1 MRQEKLNEIN
11 SYIKELKTKRKELL
25 DTNSRFL
32 KIKRYK
38 SYLND
43 GRTVVREKLIKGNET
58 GNASIVLPVTSDNQ
72 VILTVQPRI
81 FTKSTIGIALP
92 AGYVEEGEE
101 YIDAARRELEEETGY
116 QSNNLIEVC
125 GFYQDEGC
133 SEAFNK
139 GYLALNCKKISNQ
152 KLDKDEYI
160 RYFNCSIDE
169 LYELLDMNLILDG
182 GSQLTIERAKKYIKK
197 GKLQ

>member
-25 DTNSRFL
+25 DTHSRFL
-32 KIKRYK
+32 KTKRYK
-38 SYLND
+38 GYLDD

-139 GYLALNCKKISNQ
+139 GFIALDCKKISNQ

-182 GSQLTIERAKKYIKK
+182 GSQLTIERAKKHIKK
-197 GKLQ
+197 G

>member
-32 KIKRYK
+32 KTKRYK

-43 GRTVVREKLIKGNET
+43 GRTVVREKLIKGNGP
-58 GNASIVLPVTSDNQ
+58 GNASIVLPITSDNQ

-92 AGYVEEGEE
+92 AGYVEEGEN
-101 YIDAARRELEEETGY
+101 YIDGARRELEEETGY
-116 QSNNLIEVC
+116 QSNNLIELC

-139 GYLALNCKKISNQ
+139 GFLALNCEKIADQ

-160 RYFNCSIDE
+160 RYFKCSIDE
-169 LYELLDMNLILDG
+169 LYELVDMNLILDG
-182 GSQLTIERAKKYIKK
+182 GSQLTIERARQYIKK
-197 GKLQ
+197 GR